1 MVYRKKYFKRA
12 RKVVRRRKAYR
23 GRKSFAKKVMAVIH
37 KQSESKMAYESG
49 GDTIQKFSGSLT
61 NSGVSA
67 LFPLIPSINRGN
79 NEGDRIGQ
87 EIRAQS
93 LRFKGCMLFTPSA
106 PTGNYAN
113 YQSRIAVRMMIVQP
127 KHLSN
132 NTQVDATSWYGA
144 LLQKGNTTTSFT
156 GKLTDLW
163 APINRDAI
171 TVYHDKVHYLTA
183 TQVAQATAAGYYMID
198 NSKATKFFNVSV
210 RCKNK
215 LLRYDDNT
223 FTGAGL
229 TPTNFAP
236 VALFGW
242 CYLDGTAVGTLQEVG
257 INYDTTLTF
266 EDM

>member
-1 MVYRKKYFKRA
+1 MAIYKRKMA
-12 RKVVRRRKAYR
+12 RKVSRKPRRVPRK
-23 GRKSFAKKVMAVIH
+23 KTFAKKVLAIIH
-37 KQSESKMAYESG
+37 KQAENKMAYDSG
-49 GDTIQKFSGSLT
+49 GDVIQKFSGSLT

-87 EIRAQS
+87 QIRAQR
-93 LRFKGCMLFTPSA
+93 LRFKGVILHTPSG
-106 PTGNYAN
+106 PGPYAGF
-113 YQSRIAVRMMIVQP
+113 QSRVAVRMMIVQP

-132 NTQVDATSWYGA
+132 NTQVDSTSWYGA

-183 TQVAQATAAGYYMID
+183 TQVAQVTAVGYYHID
-198 NSKATKFFNVSV
+198 NSKATKFFDVSV
-210 RCKNK
+210 KCKNK
-215 LLRYDDNT
+215 VLKYDDNT
-223 FTGAGL
+223 FVGSGL

-242 CYLDGTAVGTLQEVG
+242 CYLDGTAIGTLQDVG
-257 INYDTTLTF
+257 INYDTTLEF